1 MNTIIIIPARGGSK
15 RIKNKNIA
23 LLKNKPLLNYTIDTL
38 IEANLL
44 PHTRVSSE
52 NYLIKQI
59 AKKQGVQIID
69 RPPELASDNASTESV
84 LLDALKQLAK
94 VGVDPK
100 WIMTLPPTSPFR
112 KAKTIK
118 LFMDKIDTINEDID
132 CIMSVSATKDDF
144 WKSDDKMILSR
155 VLEDA
160 PRRQQDREPLYIEN
174 SAIYITR
181 VSSLKNYNNILGK
194 KTLGIP
200 LDNLQSI
207 DINTQEDLDYAEF
220 LLTKSNLD

>member
-23 LLKNKPLLNYTIDTL
+23 LLKNKPLLSYTIDTL

-44 PHTRVSSE
+44 AHTRVSSE

-94 VGVDPK
+94 VGVNPQ
-100 WIMTLPPTSPFR
+100 WVMTLPPTSPFR

-118 LFMDKIDTINEDID
+118 LFMDKIDIIKEDID

-144 WKSDDKMILSR
+144 WRSDDKMILSR
-155 VLEDA
+155 LLEDA
-160 PRRQQDREPLYIEN
+160 PRRQQDRQPLYIEN